1 MTPDER
7 IDNLI
12 HAHAIE
18 QQDLDSRIQD
28 LEKMVKVL
36 IADREKKI
44 KKEIEA
50 NQSFRRMN

>member
-50 NQSFRRMN
+50 HQSFRE